1 MFVETP
7 KICLLYNTISGHP
20 KKNEMEKS
28 QNCGRNI
35 EKTVQILEAFSQF
48 NYYRDSYSNTQTLW
62 SNGISLDFPTGEVST
77 SGSGISVNFQDF
89 VINFFKK

>member
-1 MFVETP
+1 
-7 KICLLYNTISGHP
+7 
-20 KKNEMEKS
+20 MEKS

-35 EKTVQILEAFSQF
+35 EKTVQNLEAFSQF

-89 VINFFKK
+89 LMIFFKKWSKIARLGGVA